1 MPLEEV
7 PPLLRV
13 QSNLSPPTLDQNQ
26 PLPVSKLSSLPGCG
40 AGAVG
45 VGVGGGAVGVGV
57 GRGVGAGVGL
67 GPGVGGS
74 VLTPT

>member
-1 MPLEEV
+1 MRLEEV

-40 AGAVG
+40 AGAG
-45 VGVGGGAVGVGV
+45 VGAGAVGVGV
-57 GRGVGAGVGL
+57 GRGVGAGVGM